1 MYIVMISMLY
11 VMLTVILF
19 FFFFKQKT
27 AYEMRISDW
36 SFRRVLFRSSVAI
49 HVLATDAGVGDD
61 VGHCR
66 NTPLEGS
73 ILPCC
78 YAAGLRASMTR
89 RLLRDVRK
97 REVFIARLRLD
108 RSEEHTSELQSLMRI
123 SYAVFCLKQ
132 KNTNQQYCY
141 TTISNTT
148 RAVGKQRIALI
159 L

>member
-1 MYIVMISMLY
+1 MIRRPPRA
-11 VMLTVILF
+11 TRTDTLF
-19 FFFFKQKT
+19 PYT
-27 AYEMRISDW
+27 T
-36 SFRRVLFRSSVAI
+36 LFRSI

-108 RSEEHTSELQSLMRI
+108 RRPAPLRQSAHAHRANLPARRRQGQKDRTS
-123 SYAVFCLKQ
+123 
-132 KNTNQQYCY
+132 
-141 TTISNTT
+141 T
-148 RAVGKQRIALI
+148 RMNSSH
-159 L
+159 